1 MTATTYT
8 VQGMTCGHCVSTVKA
23 AVGSVPGVTGV
34 EVDLQAGTVTT
45 AGTPTDSAVAQ
56 AISAAGYEVVSTERG
71 TVGTAA
77 GHALPLVGNA
87 GGCCCG

>member
-34 EVDLQAGTVTT
+34 EVDLQAGTVTA
-45 AGTPTDSAVAQ
+45 AGTSTDSAVTE
-56 AISAAGYEVVSTERG
+56 AISEAGYEVVSTEHEA
-71 TVGTAA
+71 TVGR
-77 GHALPLVGNA
+77 ALPLADNA
-87 GGCCCG
+87 GGCRCG

>member
-1 MTATTYT
+1 MTTTTYT
-8 VQGMTCGHCVSTVKA
+8 VQGMTCGHYVSTVKA

-34 EVDLQAGTVTT
+34 AVDLQAGTVTST
-45 AGTPTDSAVAQ
+45 GTSTDSAVAK
-56 AISAAGYEVVSTERG
+56 AISEAGYEVVSAEREA
-71 TVGTAA
+71 AA